1 MLDDNA
7 VRFVEKLERYGT
19 LLSDDV
25 FSSLTYGLKFN
36 TCLPQKIYRFVRAK
50 LIKLQH
56 CIYKVVKADGEYIQ
70 YYLLCKVQDNG

>member
-7 VRFVEKLERYGT
+7 IRFIENLERYGT

-25 FSSLTYGLKFN
+25 FSSTTYGLKFSP
-36 TCLPQKIYRFVRAK
+36 CLPQKIYRFVRVK

-70 YYLLCKVQDNG
+70 YCLLCRVQDNG

>member
-1 MLDDNA
+1 MLDANA

-25 FSSLTYGLKFN
+25 FSSPTYGLKFN
-36 TCLPQKIYRFVRAK
+36 TCLPIQIYRFVRVK
-50 LIKLQH
+50 LIRFNH

-70 YYLLCKVQDNG
+70 YGLIGRVTDE